1 MYGQQMN
8 QYGYQPQGYPQQG
21 YDQQAAPRQP
31 RMNASQMLDQIDSQ
45 TSKSVKFQQPG
56 DTVSGIIESVTA
68 GQVHVYDSINQ
79 RPTNQPDYWQD
90 GSPKVQV
97 IVTIDTGTRDP
108 SVEDDDGRRSVYIKG
123 WGLQKRAWLNAV
135 RAAGLR
141 KSSDVKPGD
150 QFTATF
156 TGYDPNSKNPN
167 NPAKMFEYTIEH
179 QSAVDQ
185 AMQPRQTMPQ
195 PAYAAQPAPQPT
207 PVMPAQPGPTA
218 TQSVTAQQT
227 TQILQL
233 KAIGKTP
240 QDIAGM
246 MGLTVEQVLAVGQSS
261 QQGGQQPEPEF

>member
-21 YDQQAAPRQP
+21 YGQQAAPRQP

-135 RAAGLR
+135 HAAGLR

-150 QFTATF
+150 RFTATF

-179 QSAVDQ
+179 QSDVDQ

-195 PAYAAQPAPQPT
+195 PAYGMPAPQPT
-207 PVMPAQPGPTA
+207 PVMPAQPVPTA

-233 KAIGKTP
+233 KAVGKTP